1 MHSSPTCA
9 DVSYHNIEAV
19 TNNSDSELAADV
31 EDCNETEVSNSEW
44 YGFKV
49 AGDNTNMF
57 VLRFNVLIVKQN
69 LSITFTL
76 FLV

>member
-9 DVSYHNIEAV
+9 DVSCHNIEAV
-19 TNNSDSELAADV
+19 ANNSDSELAADV
-31 EDCNETEVSNSEW
+31 ADCNETEVSNSEW

-57 VLRFNVLIVKQN
+57 VLHFNVLIVKQN